1 MFEGLKNLFFS
12 SWKSIT
18 TGDLEAI
25 LAKRKITLLDVRTS
39 QEYRGGHIEGAK
51 NIPLQAIDTYQGKRS
66 DPVYIICHSGMR
78 SRQATG
84 MLRKKGYEAINVK
97 GGMLAYKGKIV

>member
-12 SWKSIT
+12 SGKSIT
-18 TGDLEAI
+18 TSDLEAI
-25 LAKRKITLLDVRTS
+25 LAKEKITLLDVRTD

-51 NIPLQAIDTYQGKRS
+51 NIPLQAIDTYQGRKT
-66 DPVYIICHSGMR
+66 DPVYVICHSGMR
-78 SRQATG
+78 SRQAAG